1 MWHVNRE
8 ESEMSTSSTNR
19 RKFIEQN
26 KPEVTM
32 KRPKRLKKKN
42 RRMRKNSY
50 KAFEPK
56 SCEWLSWYLVEII
69 K

>member
-1 MWHVNRE
+1 
-8 ESEMSTSSTNR
+8 
-19 RKFIEQN
+19 
-26 KPEVTM
+26 M